1 MQSVTAYLSV
11 DGAADAIDFYT
22 RAFGAQER
30 YRLPMGDGRLGHA
43 EITIGDTTLM
53 LADEWADGDVLGP
66 LKRGGVSVTF
76 SIEVADVDALD
87 RMWASAT
94 SAGATVQQERED
106 QFYGYRSGTLVDP
119 FGHRWGIM
127 TKIEDVSPEEMQ
139 RRMEAMGDDAH

>member
-53 LADEWADGDVLGP
+53 LADEWPDGHVLGP
-66 LKRGGVSVTF
+66 LKRGGASVSF
-76 SIEVADVDALD
+76 SIEVDSVDALD
-87 RMWASAT
+87 AMWASAT
-94 SAGATVQQERED
+94 SAGATVQQEPED
-106 QFYGYRSGTLVDP
+106 QFYGYRSGQLIDP

-139 RRMEAMGDDAH
+139 RRMEALGDQAS